1 MINKESEANESE
13 RADSPSMQSPSNTN
27 LVSPS
32 ILRPVS
38 SQFQNRPGTAS
49 IRPGT
54 AQQRPATA
62 AVKRPG
68 TAQRVMFDEQ
78 AQKAV
83 TPNSESAGKLFSG
96 RPLSGISRPYSASQ
110 IKLTS
115 VVSTKTAPAGFFP
128 PGMRP
133 ISAIHTTMLNP
144 SDGSA
149 YFHQNPD
156 QIHPELG
163 QNQTEIIR
171 NNYQDMLKRPKSA
184 DTQFWKNT
192 KKYDNGNTANS
203 FY

>member
-1 MINKESEANESE
+1 
-13 RADSPSMQSPSNTN
+13 MQSPSNTN
-27 LVSPS
+27 LISPS

-38 SQFQNRPGTAS
+38 SQYQNRPGTAS

-68 TAQRVMFDEQ
+68 TAQRVMFDDNV
-78 AQKAV
+78 QKTI
-83 TPNSESAGKLFSG
+83 TPTSESTAKLFSG

-110 IKLTS
+110 AKLTP
-115 VVSTKTAPAGFFP
+115 VLGTKTAPAGFFP
-128 PGMRP
+128 PGIRP
-133 ISAIHTTMLNP
+133 ISAIYTTKAP
-144 SDGSA
+144 TDGSA
-149 YFHQNPD
+149 YFN
-156 QIHPELG
+156 QIPESLHPELG
-163 QNQTEIIR
+163 QNQSEVIR

-192 KKYDNGNTANS
+192 KKYDNGNHKKV